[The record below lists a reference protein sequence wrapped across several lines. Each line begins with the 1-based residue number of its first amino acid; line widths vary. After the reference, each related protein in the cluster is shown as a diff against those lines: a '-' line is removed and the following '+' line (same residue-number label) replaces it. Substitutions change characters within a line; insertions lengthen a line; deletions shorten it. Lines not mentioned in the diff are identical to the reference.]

1 MQETQV
7 QFLRWEDPLQKEM
20 ATHSSVLAWRTPW
33 TEEPGGLQSMGSQ
46 ESDTTKQQNQ
56 PLAEADLGGNAIQIH
71 EEQKEKIHHGD
82 HYFARRSK
90 SLTAT
95 THRCVRAPCVSC
107 RLTLAIHLYK
117 D

>member
-46 ESDTTKQQNQ
+46 ESDTTEQQNQ

-71 EEQKEKIHHGD
+71 KEQKEKIHHGD
-82 HYFARRSK
+82 HYFACKSK
-90 SLTAT
+90 SVTAT
-95 THRCVRAPCVSC
+95 MHRCVRVPRASC
-107 RLTLAIHLYK
+107 RLTLTIHLYK

>member
-46 ESDTTKQQNQ
+46 ESDTTEQQNQ

-71 EEQKEKIHHGD
+71 KEQKEKIHHGD
-82 HYFARRSK
+82 HYFACRSK
-90 SLTAT
+90 SVTAT
-95 THRCVRAPCVSC
+95 THRCVRVPRVSC
-107 RLTLAIHLYK
+107 RLIVAIHLYK

>member
-7 QFLRWEDPLQKEM
+7 QFLRWQDPLQKEM

-82 HYFARRSK
+82 HYFACRSK

-95 THRCVRAPCVSC
+95 THRCVRAPRVSC